1 MMDKRQTDRVI
12 PTYPLKFVLGDIIGI
27 KRKKYIHVIDFSF
40 LGGGGLK
47 YTCPLNILRMV
58 VSFKC

>member
-12 PTYPLKFVLGDIIGI
+12 PTYPLIFVLGDIIGI

-40 LGGGGLK
+40 LGGGRG
-47 YTCPLNILRMV
+47 
-58 VSFKC
+58 FKIYMPP